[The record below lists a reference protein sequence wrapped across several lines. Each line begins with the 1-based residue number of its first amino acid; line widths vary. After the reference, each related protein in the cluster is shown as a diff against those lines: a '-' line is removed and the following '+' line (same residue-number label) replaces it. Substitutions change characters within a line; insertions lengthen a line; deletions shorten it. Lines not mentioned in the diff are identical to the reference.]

1 MSSFDPSSQVWHI
14 IPYRVCLKWL
24 LPLFSLFNSDDA
36 IREIPSRW
44 DFHCA
49 CVDSVYTPPHPPRY
63 RAPPY
68 GSSCQIHWAHGR
80 RGPAGPERRGSA
92 VVPVWA
98 NRGKYGQIWSV
109 LSIMS
114 RWNRPDQITNL
125 ELITKVVAG
134 LCFIPSPTLLSPP
147 LWRFLPPSVRLSQ
160 GSPSFSPEH
169 HTGCFINSVSPDYTL
184 SVSQGTL
191 IGI

>member
-1 MSSFDPSSQVWHI
+1 MSSFDPSSQTQHI

-24 LPLFSLFNSDDA
+24 LLLFSLFNSDDE

-49 CVDSVYTPPHPPRY
+49 CVDAVYPPTTTTPHELHLEVLPVRSIE
-63 RAPPY
+63 RMAA
-68 GSSCQIHWAHGR
+68 WAGR
-80 RGPAGPERRGSA
+80 TRGRQAGSA

-98 NRGKYGQIWSV
+98 SRGKYGQIWSV

-114 RWNRPDQITNL
+114 RWNGLDQITNL

-134 LCFIPSPTLLSPP
+134 LCFIPSPTLLSPLSGDSCRHLSAVLRGALP
-147 LWRFLPPSVRLSQ
+147 SLLSTTLDVLLIPFHLITPCLW
-160 GSPSFSPEH
+160 
-169 HTGCFINSVSPDYTL
+169 VSAH
-184 SVSQGTL
+184 
-191 IGI
+191 

>member
-1 MSSFDPSSQVWHI
+1 MRLERFLADGISTVH
-14 IPYRVCLKWL
+14 VLT
-24 LPLFSLFNSDDA
+24 
-36 IREIPSRW
+36 
-44 DFHCA
+44 A
-49 CVDSVYTPPHPPRY
+49 CIPPHPPPRY
-63 RAPPY
+63 RAPPH
-68 GSSCQIHWAHGR
+68 GTSCQIHWAHGR

-134 LCFIPSPTLLSPP
+134 LCFLLLSGDSC
-147 LWRFLPPSVRLSQ
+147 R
-160 GSPSFSPEH
+160 H
-169 HTGCFINSVSPDYTL
+169 L
-184 SVSQGTL
+184 SVFLRGALPSLPSTTL
-191 IGI
+191 DALLILFHLITPCLWVRAH